1 MARVHKWY
9 YLRDGNG
16 RTIAGSS
23 LKLYKTNTKDEAT
36 IYSTPVSAA
45 NDLIDQSTWT
55 TNTSGFFDFFIGN
68 VFEELPLVGYIADQF
83 FDLYWQAPA
92 GPSGALY
99 NLQLLPL
106 VFRVDELD
114 TNEVENKLVNND
126 LAYTW
131 TNHAQLIYSNNPHG
145 IEPVDVNDS
154 SDITPNKA
162 VSDDLLYTI
171 DRDLTTLLICGGDA
185 ISITASGSLI
195 YNYTLMPAGMIP
207 SAGDNYPK
215 AGGSNVTTWVQTV
228 THAIPRNVKYPLIT
242 VYNVDDGEKIMP
254 VEIVHVDL
262 ENIRIEVAD
271 ETSEYNVTV
280 IGEIGTPSQTEYSL
294 PAFVRQVEAD
304 ADDGANLGGSY
315 VNYFDRDPFGQNAG
329 ELDAGL
335 RFDNVNIP
343 KDATI
348 LSAHVTFKCYYNLG
362 PGGNTCNIN
371 VHIEDSDD
379 PVAVANIVDW
389 YARVNNLGAAVAWN
403 AVPLWTS
410 GNSYDSIDISTILET
425 HLARAGWVSGQALM
439 VYFME
444 NGSSAGAF
452 RQWRS
457 HKYLTGADAP
467 ILTVNYSV

>member
-16 RTIAGSS
+16 RTIDGSS

-83 FDLYWQAPA
+83 FDLHWQAPA
-92 GPSGALY
+92 GPSGVLY

-114 TNEVENKLVNND
+114 TNEVENKLVSND

-131 TNHAQLIYSNNPHG
+131 TNHAQSVYSNNPHG

-162 VSDDLLYTI
+162 VSNDLLYTI
-171 DRDLTTLLICGGDA
+171 DRDLTTLLTCGGDA

-195 YNYTLMPAGMIP
+195 YTYTLLPAGMIP

-215 AGGSNVTTWVQTV
+215 AGGSNVTTWVQTI

-254 VEIVHVDL
+254 VEIVQVDL

-280 IGEIGTPSQTEYSL
+280 IGEIGTPSQTE
-294 PAFVRQVEAD
+294 
-304 ADDGANLGGSY
+304 
-315 VNYFDRDPFGQNAG
+315 
-329 ELDAGL
+329 
-335 RFDNVNIP
+335 
-343 KDATI
+343 
-348 LSAHVTFKCYYNLG
+348 
-362 PGGNTCNIN
+362 
-371 VHIEDSDD
+371 
-379 PVAVANIVDW
+379 
-389 YARVNNLGAAVAWN
+389 
-403 AVPLWTS
+403 
-410 GNSYDSIDISTILET
+410 IS
-425 HLARAGWVSGQALM
+425 
-439 VYFME
+439 
-444 NGSSAGAF
+444 
-452 RQWRS
+452 
-457 HKYLTGADAP
+457 
-467 ILTVNYSV
+467 